1 MNKILCFC
9 FGLCVATMATAQD
22 AGYTT
27 IIDGSSSAIQDED
40 TSTGIGQIG
49 QQQSY
54 YKNAL
59 FLGIKAG
66 ITFST
71 LGGEPDETDLS
82 DGSGIGFAAG
92 VIGRMRFGNGNLGAG
107 SGLLGLQAE
116 LKYKQH
122 TMKTLG
128 DDDLSLSYFEVPILV
143 QLYPFYK
150 STSSILSNVYVEGG
164 VAIAAS
170 LSSSP
175 DVLTVEPKTG
185 TYYAYS
191 TGDLKGFDVRPTIGL
206 GVSIPMGKAGS
217 DYHVTNA
224 LDINLRYYIGTS
236 ELAENFPVKVNA
248 LELSLAWYFNAMKF

>member
-1 MNKILCFC
+1 MNRILCFC
-9 FGLCVATMATAQD
+9 FGLCLATVATAQD
-22 AGYTT
+22 EGYTT
-27 IIDGSSSAIQDED
+27 IIDGGSTSIQDDNEA
-40 TSTGIGQIG
+40 TGIGQIG
-49 QQQSY
+49 SQKSY
-54 YKNAL
+54 YRNSL
-59 FLGIKAG
+59 FVGLKAG
-66 ITFST
+66 ATFST
-71 LGGEPDETDLS
+71 MSGEPDEADLS
-82 DGSGIGFAAG
+82 DGSGIGFSAG
-92 VIGRMRFGNGNLGAG
+92 AIGRMRFGEGNLGAG

-122 TMKTLG
+122 TLKTLG
-128 DDDLSLSYFEVPILV
+128 DDDLSLSYFEVPVLV

-164 VAIAAS
+164 VAMAAS

-175 DVLTVEPKTG
+175 DVLTVQPETG

-191 TGDLKGFDVRPTIGL
+191 TGDLKGFDVRPAIGL
-206 GVSIPMGKAGS
+206 GVSVPLGKAGS

-248 LELSLAWYFNAMKF
+248 LELSLAWYFNVMKF